1 MRSERALLVAALL
14 LGACDEKKTDEAA
27 PARFEGVKKQATQDD
42 HFCEKSYPAEGS
54 GARKFTMPPTR
65 PFGEATK
72 AAPGWKWLNIW
83 ATWCTPCVEEMALL
97 GRWRDGLS
105 REGVPVAFELVS
117 VDDADAAGA
126 LAGARAKGL
135 PGAVRWLRSQDDLP
149 PLLDALGV
157 DRGAAIPIH
166 ALVDPA
172 GRLRCVRVGA
182 IHEQDWAAVK
192 AIVAR

>member
-1 MRSERALLVAALL
+1 ME
-14 LGACDEKKTDEAA
+14 
-27 PARFEGVKKQATQDD
+27 
-42 HFCEKSYPAEGS
+42 
-54 GARKFTMPPTR
+54 
-65 PFGEATK
+65 
-72 AAPGWKWLNIW
+72 
-83 ATWCTPCVEEMALL
+83 LL

-105 REGVPVAFELVS
+105 RDGVPVSFELLS
-117 VDDADAAGA
+117 VDDVDAADA
-126 LAGARAKGL
+126 LAAARAKGL

-172 GRLRCVRVGA
+172 GWLRCVRVGA

-192 AIVAR
+192 TFLGR